1 MRFNL
6 RKNIMILL
14 PVLVIVLI
22 IIILTI
28 RVRERKRIQALEATK
43 KTEKIQPVKVLETH
57 YMDIMRFVKS
67 SGVVHAWEEAIISS
81 EVSGKVQAIYAKTG
95 DRLEQGASILKLDD
109 EMLGYAVEQAEANI
123 MQLEGNYEASKKD
136 LQRKRGLFDD
146 KVISELE
153 FDLAK
158 AKEKVDRGL
167 LDAARASLKI
177 AKRDLRETLIE
188 SPISGILAERLVD
201 IGTDVSKGAKVAT
214 VVSIDKIKIKV
225 GISESE
231 IAEIQEGQPVRV
243 EADAFPE
250 KIFHGKVYS
259 VGMKAD
265 DETLTFPVEASV
277 VNSSRPILKPG
288 MVARIAIQS
297 GNHSAVIALP
307 QDLLFSLAD
316 KTFVWVVQDGVAK
329 KTEVTPGP
337 IIDSR
342 IIIKAGLQPGDPVV
356 IAGQQGLFEGSKVKI
371 RE

>member
-81 EVSGKVQAIYAKTG
+81 EVSGKVQAIYAKIG

-201 IGTDVSKGAKVAT
+201 IGTDVS
-214 VVSIDKIKIKV
+214 
-225 GISESE
+225 E

-307 QDLLFSLAD
+307 QDLLFSIAD
-316 KTFVWVVQDGVAK
+316 KTFVWIVQDGIAK

-342 IIIKAGLQPGDPVV
+342 IIIKDGLQPGDPMLLKLKTKSRLDDIYL
-356 IAGQQGLFEGSKVKI
+356 IAMIQ
-371 RE
+371 